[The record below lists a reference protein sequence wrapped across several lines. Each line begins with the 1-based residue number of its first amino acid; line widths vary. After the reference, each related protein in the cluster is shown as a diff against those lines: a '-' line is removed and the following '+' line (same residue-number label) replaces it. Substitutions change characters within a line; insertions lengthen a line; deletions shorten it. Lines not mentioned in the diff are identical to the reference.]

1 MHQKKARERYQ
12 HLSKKEKNKQKNRA
26 GNDVKIFLTKNK
38 EYLSMEKISTKYKYL
53 KPLHKIMTG

>member
-1 MHQKKARERYQ
+1 MHQKKAHERYQ
-12 HLSKKEKNKQKNRA
+12 HLSKKEKNKQKNNA

-38 EYLSMEKISTKYKYL
+38 EYLSMEKTSTKCKYL